1 MMLAARIR
9 DAAGGALLAAALV
22 AAGCGGSVDR
32 PPLPVGDAERGKAMF
47 AAAAGCGCHTATGGQ
62 VGAGG
67 YEIATPF
74 GTFYGT
80 NITPDAETGIGR
92 WTDAEIDAAIRGG
105 VIKGQGAEA
114 PVMPY
119 YRYAGMTD
127 ADVADLMAYLRSL
140 PPVRRPNTAHA
151 SRLPFARLAF
161 RGWRLLF
168 GAAPDDQT
176 TGNGDAVARGRYL
189 VDHVSICGD
198 CHTPRNLLGA
208 QQSAYLAGTA
218 HGPDAEP
225 VPNITP
231 DRASGL
237 GDWTSEDIA
246 TLLESGMKPD
256 FDNVQGLM
264 EEVVE
269 GRGGGPGY
277 RHMPAADREAIA
289 AYLRTVPPVE
299 NAIADE

>member
-1 MMLAARIR
+1 MR
-9 DAAGGALLAAALV
+9 ALLRHTAACTVV
-22 AAGCGGSVDR
+22 AVVLLADGCGSGADR
-32 PPLPVGDAERGKAMF
+32 SPLPLGDAGRGRAVF
-47 AAAAGCGCHTATGGQ
+47 AAAAGCGCHTESAGQ

-67 YEIATPF
+67 HAIATPF

-80 NITPDAETGIGR
+80 NITPDAETGIGA
-92 WTDAEIDAAIRGG
+92 WSDAEIDAAIRTGI
-105 VIKGQGAEA
+105 VKGQGAEA

-127 ADVADLMAYLRSL
+127 GDVADLIAYLRSL
-140 PPVRRPNTAHA
+140 PPIRRPNTPHA
-151 SRLPFARLAF
+151 VRLPFARLAF

-168 GAAPDDQT
+168 GAPMQDRT
-176 TGNGDAVARGRYL
+176 RGRGDAVARGRYL

-208 QQSAYLAGTA
+208 PDQPLYLAGAA
-218 HGPDAEP
+218 HGPGGEP

-231 DRASGL
+231 HHATGL
-237 GDWTSEDIA
+237 GDWTTEDIT
-246 TLLESGMKPD
+246 TLLESAMKPD

-264 EEVVE
+264 AEVIE
-269 GRGGGPGY
+269 GRGGGLGFKL
-277 RHMPAADREAIA
+277 MPAADREAIA

-299 NAIADE
+299 NDIAGE